1 MNRFLYLTA
10 FSFFTSSETCFCV
23 KLFSGVPWAF
33 VLCLS
38 EEYYARLLSKLRNR
52 NLVIGSSWELIVKQ
66 NRNST
71 RNFEIGRERP
81 EQVFEAIVRAK
92 RVSVPNPFQA
102 LPSVSHPT
110 EEREREKGERRI

>member
-38 EEYYARLLSKLRNR
+38 EEYYAQLLSKLRNW
-52 NLVIGSSWELIVKQ
+52 NLVIGSSWGLIVKQ

-71 RNFEIGRERP
+71 RNFEVGRERP

-92 RVSVPNPFQA
+92 GVSIPNPFQA

-110 EEREREKGERRI
+110 EERGRKKGEGRI